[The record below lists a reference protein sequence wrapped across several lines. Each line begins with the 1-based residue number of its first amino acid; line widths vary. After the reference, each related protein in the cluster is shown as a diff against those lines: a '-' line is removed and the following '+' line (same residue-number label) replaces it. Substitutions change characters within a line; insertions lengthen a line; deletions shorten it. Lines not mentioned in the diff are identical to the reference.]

1 MRKSLLQLS
10 ALALPLMI
18 IFHGTPVQAQ
28 ATRTWVSGV
37 GDDANPCSRTAPCK
51 TFAGAISKTAVNGEI
66 NCLDPGGFGSVTITK
81 SMTIDCRHTFGSILN
96 AGTNGINIPF
106 NSFTS
111 TGETRKTVRLRGLA
125 LQGADTGVTGIRIT
139 GTTGSAGS
147 EVFIEQ
153 CVIDGEFGTTINKGV
168 SDERSGG
175 GELYISDTTIRN
187 VGSVGVVVNPLAG
200 TATGARIDVSLDN
213 VRLQNSTFGI
223 SVASGARVMVTR
235 SVFSGNSGAG
245 IQAEGPFSPS
255 ELNVDDSTTSGNSI
269 GVQNSGG
276 ATIRISNT
284 NVAFNGTAIS
294 GAVQS
299 FGNNRISGNGSV
311 GTAPTLIGAAAPAF
325 GQQ

>member
-10 ALALPLMI
+10 VLAVPLMI
-18 IFHGTPVQAQ
+18 LFQIAPAQAQ

-51 TFAGAISKTAVNGEI
+51 TFAGAISKTALNGEI

-106 NSFTS
+106 DSFT
-111 TGETRKTVRLRGLA
+111 TPGETRKTVRLRGLS
-125 LQGADTGVTGIRIT
+125 LQGADTGVVGIRIT

-153 CVIDGEFGTTINKGV
+153 CLVDGDVGGAINKGI

-175 GELYISDTTIRN
+175 GELYITDTTVRN
-187 VGSVGVVVNPLAG
+187 TGSVGVVINPLAG
-200 TATGARIDVSLDN
+200 NANGGRIDASID
-213 VRLQNSTFGI
+213 RLRVHNSNFGL
-223 SVASGARVMVTR
+223 SVASSGRVMVTR
-235 SVFSGNSGAG
+235 SIFSGNGGAG
-245 IQAEGPFSPS
+245 IEAEGPFSAS
-255 ELNVDDSTTSGNSI
+255 ELNVDESTTSGNGTGI
-269 GVQNSGG
+269 QNAGG

-284 NVAFNGTAIS
+284 NIAFNGTAIT

-299 FGNNRISGNGSV
+299 YGNNRISGNSGL
-311 GTAPTLIGAAAPAF
+311 GTAPTLIGSATAAF